1 MSGHN
6 NTAVKE
12 TRTESKHSTTMKQ
25 HAQHDVEQNF
35 SITECQKKSTV
46 AHLSTSYG
54 EIGKDAVLLILVSR
68 VCL

>member
-1 MSGHN
+1 
-6 NTAVKE
+6 
-12 TRTESKHSTTMKQ
+12 MKQ